1 LPVDVFRCCRLSIPV
16 EVVVYLLWGG
26 RYKAGPL
33 SHAPVAGDSAL
44 VGGGRAC
51 LHTHVRQ
58 RQVDDLLHSG
68 ILHLHDALVR
78 PCLFDRGGK
87 PFAGKP
93 ALDFVFDRL
102 IMPLLLRN
110 VYDDTDRQ
118 EAIIRRS
125 NLDWT
130 LIRPMVL
137 RDKQAGDK
145 IEALVDLTDVHGGS
159 ISRAAVAWFLVREL
173 TGMRWVRQA
182 PLIKN

>member
-1 LPVDVFRCCRLSIPV
+1 
-16 EVVVYLLWGG
+16 
-26 RYKAGPL
+26 
-33 SHAPVAGDSAL
+33 
-44 VGGGRAC
+44 
-51 LHTHVRQ
+51 
-58 RQVDDLLHSG
+58 
-68 ILHLHDALVR
+68 
-78 PCLFDRGGK
+78 
-87 PFAGKP
+87 
-93 ALDFVFDRL
+93 VFDRL

-118 EAIIRRS
+118 EASIRRS